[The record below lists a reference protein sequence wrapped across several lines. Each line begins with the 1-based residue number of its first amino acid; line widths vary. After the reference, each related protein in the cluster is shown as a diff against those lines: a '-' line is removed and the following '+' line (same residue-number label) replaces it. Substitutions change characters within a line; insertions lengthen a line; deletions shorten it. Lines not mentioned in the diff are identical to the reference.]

1 MNTRARAHEQL
12 RLAVDLVILTVREER
27 LQVLLIERAN
37 KPFQGDLALPGGFL
51 RTGEDPTDAALREL
65 AEETGLNGSKLPFEQ
80 LPVFGAPDRDPRS
93 RVVSVPFLAIA
104 ADLPLP
110 HAGSD
115 ARAARWQPVDTALAD
130 GLAFDHADILFAA
143 REHARTR
150 LEYTTVAAAFCGDVF
165 TIGDLRRVYEVMW
178 GDDLD
183 PGNFSRK
190 VTKTEGFIIPTDD
203 KRASGIGRPAALYRR
218 GPADRLHPPMLR
230 TSSERVMET
239 ATG

>member
-1 MNTRARAHEQL
+1 MDAPTRAHETL
-12 RLAVDLVILTVREER
+12 RLAVDLVILTVRDER

-37 KPFQGDLALPGGFL
+37 KPYQGHLALPGGFL
-51 RTGEDPTDAALREL
+51 RSDEDTTVAALREL
-65 AEETGLNGSKLPFEQ
+65 SEETGLDGSKLPFEQ
-80 LPVFGAPDRDPRS
+80 LPIFGKPGRDPRG

-130 GLAFDHADILFAA
+130 GLAFDHADILRTGRERA
-143 REHARTR
+143 RAQ

-190 VTKTEGFIIPTDD
+190 VTKTEGFIIPTED
-203 KRASGIGRPAALYRR
+203 KRAAGIGRPAAL
-218 GPADRLHPPMLR
+218 
-230 TSSERVMET
+230 
-239 ATG
+239 